1 MRDLSKGGKIQ
12 IIAEEVAGCRETVFL
27 TFEAKKLDNLDTFS
41 KSDPFLE
48 ISRANENWE
57 FSLVH
62 RTEVVD
68 NNLSP
73 TWRPFEKNVSGLCNG
88 DYDRSLKIEVFD
100 DDDGG
105 DHDLIGTCQTNL
117 RTLVKGPGSDNVYN
131 LINQKKKEKKGSKY
145 KTLELCFSSRSELRA
160 TRPSWITCRY
170 FWYFFTFGTFGLPA
184 GRPPGQL
191 HRRHRLHRLQ
201 RESFQP
207 GLPPLQR
214 PKRATQ
220 PVCDSN
226 QGSG

>member
-131 LINQKKKEKKGSKY
+131 LINQKKREKKGSKY
-145 KTLELCFSSRSELRA
+145 KNSGTLVLKSIRVESN
-160 TRPSWITCRY
+160 P
-170 FWYFFTFGTFGLPA
+170 TFLDYLQVKKNKKNKKKLPA

>member
-48 ISRANENWE
+48 ISRANENGE

-131 LINQKKKEKKGSKY
+131 LINQKKREKKGSKY
-145 KTLELCFSSRSELRA
+145 KNSGTLILKSIRVESNPTFLDYLQVLLVLFYLWYF
-160 TRPSWITCRY
+160 WITCRPASRS
-170 FWYFFTFGTFGLPA
+170 TSPSPSTSPAPTGILPTRAPSITKTQA
-184 GRPPGQL
+184 GDPT
-191 HRRHRLHRLQ
+191 
-201 RESFQP
+201 SM
-207 GLPPLQR
+207 
-214 PKRATQ
+214 
-220 PVCDSN
+220 
-226 QGSG
+226 